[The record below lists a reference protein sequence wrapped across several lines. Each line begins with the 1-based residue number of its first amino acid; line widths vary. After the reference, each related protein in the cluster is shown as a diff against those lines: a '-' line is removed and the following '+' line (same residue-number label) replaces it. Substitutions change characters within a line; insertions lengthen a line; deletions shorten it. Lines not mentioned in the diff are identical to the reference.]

1 MESYNLSKEE
11 KIERGLAGREWV
23 TSDESMQSARR
34 MNENIIKY
42 VDQTIDTFTPRKNFE
57 FIKVEDIKP
66 KKLRHKLVY

>member
-1 MESYNLSKEE
+1 
-11 KIERGLAGREWV
+11 
-23 TSDESMQSARR
+23 

-42 VDQTIDTFTPRKNFE
+42 VDQTINTFTPRKNFE